1 MSNYGLPLQR
11 PVTKVV
17 IEVTVNL
24 PGPRLSRLF
33 GLQIVLTG

>member
-1 MSNYGLPLQR
+1 MGCRYNVL
-11 PVTKVV
+11 VTGAV
-17 IEVTVNL
+17 IDDTVNL